1 MLDGNAIA
9 GTLSAAFG
17 GDMTLV
23 VATCAGCGARG
34 PLAETAVYLRAP
46 GLVARCRSCES
57 CCADSFA
64 LIDCDISSTMTCIK
78 NFFHCIFDGLRC
90 IVVTES

>member
-23 VATCAGCGARG
+23 VSTCGGCGARG
-34 PLAETAVYLRAP
+34 PLAETAVYLRGP
-46 GLVARCRSCES
+46 GLVVRCRSC
-57 CCADSFA
+57 DSV
-64 LIDCDISSTMTCIK
+64 LVVVVER
-78 NFFHCIFDGLRC
+78 DGRYCVDTRGVAELRGSPTRPT
-90 IVVTES
+90 VP

>member
-23 VATCAGCGARG
+23 VSTCGGCGARG
-34 PLAETAVYLRAP
+34 PLAETAVYLRGP
-46 GLVARCRSCES
+46 GLVVRCRSC
-57 CCADSFA
+57 DSV
-64 LIDCDISSTMTCIK
+64 LVVVVERDGRYCVDIRGVAELRGSPTMPT
-78 NFFHCIFDGLRC
+78 
-90 IVVTES
+90 VP

>member
-23 VATCAGCGARG
+23 LATCGGCGACG

-46 GLVARCRSCES
+46 GLVVRCRSCDAVLVVVVERDGRF
-57 CCADSFA
+57 CV
-64 LIDCDISSTMTCIK
+64 DIRGVAQLGGSPAASTV
-78 NFFHCIFDGLRC
+78 HG
-90 IVVTES
+90 

>member
-23 VATCAGCGARG
+23 VTTCAGCGARG

-46 GLVARCRSCES
+46 GLVVRCRSCDAVLVVVVERDGRYCVDVRGIAELHGS
-57 CCADSFA
+57 PTLPAD
-64 LIDCDISSTMTCIK
+64 
-78 NFFHCIFDGLRC
+78 R
-90 IVVTES
+90 

>member
-23 VATCAGCGARG
+23 VSTCGGCGARG
-34 PLAETAVYLRAP
+34 PLAETAVYLRGP
-46 GLVARCRSCES
+46 GLVMRCRSCDAVLVFIVERDGRY
-57 CCADSFA
+57 CM
-64 LIDCDISSTMTCIK
+64 DIRGVAELRGSPTMPT
-78 NFFHCIFDGLRC
+78 
-90 IVVTES
+90 VP

>member
-23 VATCAGCGARG
+23 VSTCGGCGARG
-34 PLAETAVYLRAP
+34 PLAETAVYVRAP
-46 GLVARCRSCES
+46 GLVMRCRSCDAVLVVVVERDGRY
-57 CCADSFA
+57 CV
-64 LIDCDISSTMTCIK
+64 DIRGVAELCTSTTTPT
-78 NFFHCIFDGLRC
+78 
-90 IVVTES
+90 VP

>member
-23 VATCAGCGARG
+23 VSTCGGCGARG

-46 GLVARCRSCES
+46 GLVVRCRTCDAVLVVVVERAGRYCVDIRGVS
-57 CCADSFA
+57 A
-64 LIDCDISSTMTCIK
+64 LRGSPPMPAAP
-78 NFFHCIFDGLRC
+78 
-90 IVVTES
+90 